1 MKPNKKLSE
10 LIIEE
15 FPENYKEYI
24 YCEPFCGCCN
34 VFLKKEYS
42 EISVLNDLNKG
53 ISNFLTVLRDD
64 GKKLITKLKKAK
76 YNQKTFIKELKRS
89 NLKVRSTLR
98 STNTF
103 FTEPAEVDFAKIIV
117 IQN

>member
-89 NLKVRSTLR
+89 NFK
-98 STNTF
+98 
-103 FTEPAEVDFAKIIV
+103 KIGRAHV
-117 IQN
+117 